1 MKLLS
6 RKKICVTQSPYEGVL
21 HFVQDDN
28 GWRLAR
34 GVWIALIFEKGWTI
48 CSDRFNPSSFRRVN
62 SGAAPVYFSIRC
74 ST

>member
-6 RKKICVTQSPYEGVL
+6 HKKICVTQSPYEGVL

-34 GVWIALIFEKGWTI
+34 GVWIAFEIFEEG
-48 CSDRFNPSSFRRVN
+48 
-62 SGAAPVYFSIRC
+62 
-74 ST
+74 